1 MRTYTSFVF
10 ISLSLSISGVGLS
23 QTSLEKKAE
32 APQPQ
37 ESKPAEKIQ
46 VMGKRIQQ
54 GSSEILLD
62 ERRKSSEVKDV
73 VSSEQIRKS
82 GDSDAGSAMRRVTGL
97 TLIGGKSI
105 YVRGLGERYSSTTL
119 NGLSVPSLDPARRQV
134 QFDLFPSEI
143 LESIVVQKSYSPDL
157 SGEFG
162 GGTTLM
168 RTKSIPTRFEAR
180 FSMGTGYSADTV
192 NTYQHSRTDALGFDD
207 GQRSLPTPAKEQ
219 SLTQTGGLTGAQREA
234 VSESFT
240 RSYDVRQ
247 ESAPINRNLSASIG
261 DRFTLGS
268 QTPIGYSL
276 GAIYGDEWE
285 RYDRIQNDLTSDQST
300 VIKGKRGDVSE
311 RTIKLG
317 GIGTLSADVGDN
329 KYRALFGILR
339 KTTDA
344 VDITDS
350 FYNTASVNEIR
361 STRLQWQERELT
373 LRQLYG
379 EHTFGDAGDYTLS
392 WKVGANSTKRVIP
405 DQRSYGYTDR
415 GDEYVHEQSETSRLR
430 RKWAD
435 NDENM
440 QEAQIDLVARAY
452 EDDDNQ
458 VNLKFGV
465 LGLERKRNSGA
476 RDFYFTPAA
485 GENVAA
491 SLGSQSLEQIYTPEN
506 MRYNET
512 RGQSYLLAEELTLPS
527 DTYKAR
533 QEQLAYYG
541 MVQYKFADTWDVT
554 TGVRNET
561 SVQKVDSVDS
571 YDNVDPFKKAEL
583 SHDALL
589 PVLNATWA
597 FQDRQQL
604 RFAYS
609 QTLTRPDF
617 RELSVSSYYDYE
629 RGFEITGN
637 PDLEVSDLNNFDLRW
652 ELYTTPQSYVSAG
665 GFYKQISKPIEQIP
679 DSFDGA
685 NTSGITYANARS
697 ARNYGLEFETNQVFG
712 PFSVGGNYS
721 RIFSEIKVKDDP
733 NGIRY
738 SNTDRPMQ
746 GAAPYII
753 NVNTGLAFASTGSE
767 VNLVYNRV
775 GERIM
780 EAGIIVGDIA
790 IPDVKDVP
798 IDNFDLVLSQAL
810 EPNYNLRFRA
820 RNMLGRDI
828 EYKVAD
834 TVVYQRTQDAAYS
847 VSLSA
852 AF

>member
-1 MRTYTSFVF
+1 M
-10 ISLSLSISGVGLS
+10 SLGLS
-23 QTSLEKKAE
+23 VSEVSLAQAAMEKKADVPSPTE
-32 APQPQ
+32 G
-37 ESKPAEKIQ
+37 KPAESVQIL
-46 VMGKRIQQ
+46 GKRIQQ
-54 GSSEILLD
+54 GSAELLLN

-82 GDSDAGSAMRRVTGL
+82 GDSDAGAAMRRVTGL

-105 YVRGLGERYSSTTL
+105 YVRGLGERYSSTML

-134 QFDLFPSEI
+134 QFDLFPAEI
-143 LESIVVQKSYSPDL
+143 LDSIVVQKSYSPDL
-157 SGEFG
+157 AGEFG

-168 RTKSIPTRFEAR
+168 RTKAIPNRFEAR
-180 FSMGTGYSADTV
+180 LSMGTGYSAETV
-192 NTYQHSRTDALGFDD
+192 NTYEHSRTDALGFDD
-207 GQRSLPTPAKEQ
+207 GHRSMPTPAKEQ
-219 SLTQTGGLTGAQREA
+219 NLTQTGGLTGPQREA

-268 QTPIGYSL
+268 QTPMGYSV

-285 RYDRIQNDLTSDQST
+285 RYDRLQNDLTSDQTT

-317 GIGTLSADVGDN
+317 GIGTLSADVGAS

-339 KTTDA
+339 KSTDA

-350 FYNTASVNEIR
+350 FYNTSSVNEIR
-361 STRLQWQERELT
+361 NTRLQWQERELT
-373 LRQLYG
+373 LRQLSG
-379 EHTFGDAGDYTLS
+379 EHTFGEESDYTLS
-392 WKVGANSTKRVIP
+392 WKAAVNSTKRIIP

-435 NDENM
+435 NDETM
-440 QEAQIDLVARAY
+440 QEAQIDFVAKAY
-452 EDDDNQ
+452 EDDDNLLN
-458 VNLKFGV
+458 VKIGV

-485 GENVAA
+485 GENVQAA
-491 SLGSQSLEQIYTPEN
+491 LGSQSLEQIYTPEN

-527 DTYKAR
+527 DTYQAR
-533 QEQLAYYG
+533 QDQIAYYG
-541 MVQYKFADTWDVT
+541 MVQYKFAETWDIT
-554 TGVRNET
+554 SGVRSET
-561 SVQKVDSVDS
+561 SIQKVDSVDS
-571 YDNVDPFKKAEL
+571 YDNADPFKKAEL
-583 SHDALL
+583 THNAVL

-597 FQDRQQL
+597 FAEGQQL
-604 RFAYS
+604 RMAYS

-629 RGFEITGN
+629 RGYEITGN
-637 PDLEVSDLNNFDLRW
+637 PDLEVSNLNNFDLRW
-652 ELYTTPQSYVSAG
+652 ELYTTPQTYVSAG
-665 GFYKQISKPIEQIP
+665 GFYKQIGKPIEQIP

-685 NTSGITYANARS
+685 NTSGITYANASS

-712 PFSVGGNYS
+712 PFSIGGNYS
-721 RIFSEIKVKDDP
+721 RIFSEIKVPNDP

-738 SNTDRPMQ
+738 SNPDRPMQ
-746 GAAPYII
+746 GAAPYIV
-753 NVNTGLAFASTGSE
+753 NVNTGLNFASTGSE
-767 VNLVYNRV
+767 ANLVYNRV

-798 IDNFDLVLSQAL
+798 IDNLDLVLSQKL

-834 TVVYQRTQDAAYS
+834 TVVYQRTQDPAYS
-847 VSLSA
+847 VSFSA
-852 AF
+852 NF